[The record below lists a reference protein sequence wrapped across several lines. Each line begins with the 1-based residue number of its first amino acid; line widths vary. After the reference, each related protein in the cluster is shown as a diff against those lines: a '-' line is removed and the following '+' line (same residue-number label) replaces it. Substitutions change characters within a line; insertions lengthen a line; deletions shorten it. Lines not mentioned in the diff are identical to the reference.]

1 MKNINQSDKNIR
13 RGKNLSFGDLN
24 IDINNMNI
32 KGQKPIK
39 KKIIINN
46 NDKAF
51 KINRLSNSQEFDNDI
66 NSVNSDS
73 SQNTS
78 GEFNKSQMLPN
89 SQSINSIYSKPF
101 KTFLITN
108 NKTKKC

>member
-32 KGQKPIK
+32 KGKKQIK
-39 KKIIINN
+39 KKIIIYY

-51 KINRLSNSQEFDNDI
+51 KINRLSDSQEFDNDI
-66 NSVNSDS
+66 Y
-73 SQNTS
+73 
-78 GEFNKSQMLPN
+78 
-89 SQSINSIYSKPF
+89 SINSNSSQ
-101 KTFLITN
+101 KTSGDFN
-108 NKTKKC
+108 NKS